1 MRRFNLFFWLLPSLL
16 TIPVL
21 SNPVNKSTVLVCYGK
36 LDPAKIK
43 GYNYVILEEKN
54 FKAEEVK
61 QIKKNNKNVLAYISL
76 GEVNSNA
83 IHYKLLKNRTLGKNN
98 NWDSYYLN
106 LKDQSTSVVLMSL
119 IKKVLDKGFDGLFLD
134 NIDNFSSFGPQAKQ
148 RKELIALIKKIKT
161 EYPNHVLVQNSG
173 LELIP
178 DTKNF
183 IESVLFESVA
193 TDYTFQGNSY
203 KLRETNDFNERIKRI
218 KEINTKY
225 KIPVL
230 LIEYADTKQLYD
242 QIVKRLAS
250 TDFDYFIGKI
260 DLQSVHNFT
269 K

>member
-1 MRRFNLFFWLLPSLL
+1 
-16 TIPVL
+16 
-21 SNPVNKSTVLVCYGK
+21 
-36 LDPAKIK
+36 
-43 GYNYVILEEKN
+43 
-54 FKAEEVK
+54 
-61 QIKKNNKNVLAYISL
+61 
-76 GEVNSNA
+76 
-83 IHYKLLKNRTLGKNN
+83 
-98 NWDSYYLN
+98 
-106 LKDQSTSVVLMSL
+106 MSL

-161 EYPNHVLVQNSG
+161 EYPNQVLVQNSG

-242 QIVKRLAS
+242 QIVNRLAS
-250 TDFDYFIGKI
+250 TKLDYFIGKI
-260 DLQSVHNFT
+260 DLQSVPNFT

>member
-1 MRRFNLFFWLLPSLL
+1 
-16 TIPVL
+16 
-21 SNPVNKSTVLVCYGK
+21 
-36 LDPAKIK
+36 
-43 GYNYVILEEKN
+43 
-54 FKAEEVK
+54 
-61 QIKKNNKNVLAYISL
+61 
-76 GEVNSNA
+76 
-83 IHYKLLKNRTLGKNN
+83 
-98 NWDSYYLN
+98 
-106 LKDQSTSVVLMSL
+106 MSL

-161 EYPNHVLVQNSG
+161 EYPNQVLVQNSG

-242 QIVKRLAS
+242 QIVNRLAS
-250 TDFDYFIGKI
+250 TKFDYFIGKI
-260 DLQSVHNFT
+260 DLQSVPNFT

>member
-1 MRRFNLFFWLLPSLL
+1 MRRFNLFLWLLPSLL
-16 TIPVL
+16 FTPVF

-54 FKAEEVK
+54 FKTEE
-61 QIKKNNKNVLAYISL
+61 ITLLKKNNKNVLAYISL

-106 LKDQSTSVVLMSL
+106 LKDKSTPVVLLSL

-134 NIDNFSSFGPQAKQ
+134 NIDNFSSFGPQFAQ
-148 RKELIALIKKIKT
+148 RNDLVALIQRIKK

-178 DTKNF
+178 DTKDF

-193 TDYTFQGNSY
+193 TDYNFKSNAY
-203 KLRETNDFNERIKRI
+203 KLRENIDFNERLKNI

-230 LIEYADTKQLYD
+230 LIEYADNKTLHD
-242 QIVKRLAS
+242 QIVKRLSS
-250 TDFDYFIGKI
+250 TNFEYFIGKI
-260 DLQSVHNFT
+260 DLQSVPNFT